1 MAAAQ
6 INTPPDLTDNDKA
19 IIFQELDGA
28 LNSTMLYS
36 LLCGLYTGILAV
48 TLWNISTTKSR
59 HIGRAMIIIILLLH
73 ITTIIDLSFTWSEID
88 SVFVDHGQNLLTKF
102 VVYISPG
109 TVTSIG
115 AGVVG
120 AICSILADSTMIWR
134 CWLVWGR
141 RWLAILLP
149 VIFLISSTV
158 FKIIGTYKG
167 YVNPYG
173 SIFGYVI
180 YTSFMLAST
189 LWCTS
194 LIIYRIVTVARA
206 GGGLRDYHHVLE
218 VLVESSA
225 LYSISLILCIAFL
238 ARNDISLIYF
248 DTLAAAARGI
258 APTLLVGRVAA
269 GHARPDSSWQ
279 GSVIS
284 GSLRFRMQSG
294 SRGSQPDSMTGH
306 DLEAPE
312 REIDNEYG
320 HFNLADGSQESGARK
335 DDSEVQRGLGDVS
348 VDSESDICQDSYDI
362 QQERYGEYIH
372 HM

>member
-1 MAAAQ
+1 
-6 INTPPDLTDNDKA
+6 
-19 IIFQELDGA
+19 
-28 LNSTMLYS
+28 
-36 LLCGLYTGILAV
+36 
-48 TLWNISTTKSR
+48 
-59 HIGRAMIIIILLLH
+59 MIIIIFLLH

-88 SVFVDHGQNLLTKF
+88 RIFVDHGQNLLTKF

-149 VIFLISSTV
+149 VMFLISATGTITLILTPAFLFGTFLCV
-158 FKIIGTYKG
+158 AFKIVGTYKG
-167 YVNPYG
+167 YTNPFG

-206 GGGLRDYHHVLE
+206 GGGLRDYRHVLE

-225 LYSISLILCIAFL
+225 FYSITLILCIAFL

-258 APTLLVGRVAA
+258 ALTLLVGRVAA

-279 GSVIS
+279 GSVLS
-284 GSLRFRMQSG
+284 GSIHFSMHSA
-294 SRGSQPDSMTGH
+294 SRSSQPDSMTGH
-306 DLEAPE
+306 DLEAPQQ
-312 REIDNEYG
+312 EIVNEYR
-320 HFNLADGSQESGARK
+320 HSTPVADSQEG
-335 DDSEVQRGLGDVS
+335 GDVS
-348 VDSESDICQDSYDI
+348 VNSGSHDICQDSSDI
-362 QQERYGEYIH
+362 QLERDVEYGH
-372 HM
+372 HT